1 MLKTNL
7 QKTIFVGFATI
18 WLIISVVILHAVYRI
33 NNVSSQLDK
42 IANQHNIK
50 IALAV
55 KLRDILY
62 RRQLLMRN
70 ALMLGDVFQRE
81 ENRQHLSRL
90 AQEFIRVRDELRA
103 MPLNVDEQLLI
114 ERMREE
120 LYRPDLKGRELVQ
133 AMVFE
138 GLNKHTRK
146 MLRQVAVG
154 QNRIIGVL
162 NELVSYE
169 TDRIEQEVARTREQ
183 QNLSRNMLIVLGGV
197 VAILI
202 FVVSYLVM
210 RNSHR
215 QTEQIELLARFASEN
230 PRPVMRIGYDGEM
243 LYANYASRP
252 ILKQWETEVGHQVP
266 LKWRQLV
273 NQMMLDKCL
282 IEEETTIGSKIY
294 TMVMM
299 PVPQGGYVNVYA
311 HDITEREEIRREFAR
326 LASHDSLTGLI
337 NRREM
342 ELHLE
347 SLIEDAKSNLNDH
360 SFLYFDLDQFKVVND
375 TCGHVAGDEM
385 LRQIASVLKENVR
398 ESDKLGRLGGDEF
411 GLLLRSCTLERAE
424 KVAETLREIVEKFR
438 FVWKNK
444 TFNVGASIGVVQIS
458 SHSGNLSSVLS
469 AADTACYI
477 AKESGRNRVHVSYP
491 GDEQVQVRRGQ
502 MEWVQRIRQAL
513 DENQFVLYFQEIYSL
528 NQASPGPAH
537 GELLLRLFDEDGEQ
551 VPTETIINAAERF
564 DLMPSI
570 DRWVVANA
578 LDSLSRYLQ
587 SDIKRGGWF
596 SINVSGQSVSDPNFT
611 TFVIEQ
617 IEKSSLPP
625 KAICFELTETSA
637 ISNLARAIEF
647 INTMQQKGCRIAL
660 DDFGSGL
667 SSFSYLK
674 NLNIDYLKI
683 DGTFVRDMHEDRVA
697 AAMVEAITNVAREME
712 IGVIAEWV
720 EKHATI
726 KQLQELNVEYAQG
739 YAFSEPMPIRRL
751 DLNKVAN

>member
-18 WLIISVVILHAVYRI
+18 WLIISIVILHAVYRI
-33 NNVSSQLDK
+33 NNVSGQLDT

-55 KLRDILY
+55 KLRDLLY

-70 ALMLGDVFQRE
+70 TLMLGDVFERE
-81 ENRQHLSRL
+81 ENRQQLSLL
-90 AQEFIRVRDELRA
+90 AQQFIRARDQLRA

-114 ERMREE
+114 DRLREE
-120 LYRPDLKGRELVQ
+120 LYEPDQKGRELVQ

-138 GLNKHTRK
+138 GLDKRTQR
-146 MLRQVAVG
+146 MLREVSVG
-154 QNRIIGVL
+154 QDRIIGTL

-169 TDRIEQEVARTREQ
+169 TDLIEQEVSRTREQ
-183 QNLSRNMLIVLGGV
+183 QTNSRNILIVLGGL
-197 VAILI
+197 VALLI
-202 FVVSYLVM
+202 FIVSYLVM

-230 PRPVMRIGYDGEM
+230 PRPVMRIGFSGEM
-243 LYANYASRP
+243 LYANHASKP
-252 ILKQWETEVGHQVP
+252 ILKHWETEVGHMAP
-266 LKWRQLV
+266 LKWRQLI
-273 NQMMLDKCL
+273 NRMTLDPSL
-282 IEEETTIGSKIY
+282 IEEEATIGSKIY
-294 TMVMM
+294 SMVMT

-347 SLIEDAKSNLNDH
+347 SLIADAKTNLSEH

-385 LRQIASVLKENVR
+385 LRQIAAVLKENVR

-411 GLLLRSCTLERAE
+411 GLLLRSCTLVRAE

-477 AKESGRNRVHVSYP
+477 AKEAGRNRVHVSFP

-502 MEWVQRIRQAL
+502 MEWVQRIREAI
-513 DENQFVLYFQEIYSL
+513 DGNQFVLYFQEIYGL
-528 NQASPGPAH
+528 HQPAAGPAH
-537 GELLLRLFDEDGEQ
+537 GELLLRLFDKDGEQ
-551 VPTETIINAAERF
+551 VSTETIVSAAERF

-570 DRWVVANA
+570 DRWVVKNA
-578 LDSLSRYLQ
+578 MVALSRYLQ
-587 SDIKRGGWF
+587 ADIKRGGWF
-596 SINVSGQSVSDPNFT
+596 SINVSGQSVSDANFT
-611 TFVIEQ
+611 AFVIDQ
-617 IEKSSLPP
+617 IEKSGLPP
-625 KAICFELTETSA
+625 QSICFELTETSA
-637 ISNLARAIEF
+637 ISNLTRAIEF
-647 INTMQQKGCRIAL
+647 INTLREKGCRIAL

-683 DGTFVRDMHEDRVA
+683 DGSFVRNMHEDRVA
-697 AAMVEAITNVAREME
+697 AAMVEAITNVAREMQ

-720 EKHATI
+720 ENHATI
-726 KQLQELNVEYAQG
+726 KLLQKLNVDFAQG
-739 YAFSEPMPIRRL
+739 FAFSEPMPIQRL
-751 DLNKVAN
+751 DVGKVAN